1 MKNKYLILRKDGSA
15 VEVDQYLAS
24 VDPSREM
31 KVLIDRE
38 AKQIASA
45 QNGEPKYLQ
54 YANRLGFSWEKNSGI
69 GFVNYNHKANLILR
83 LVKEYSRNLV
93 NEIGFPI
100 YEVNGS
106 NFFDMQYPVVQAYAN
121 LFADRLF
128 KSKQDK
134 KELVMLY
141 DASYPQFNLAGDYQ
155 LSYRDLPFAHF
166 SIADCYRYE
175 QSGECMLLF
184 RGRRFNMPDLHPYL
198 KDIPEAFEWYF
209 KIEKQIIN
217 AAKEVRRE
225 YVNVI
230 KVSSEKNWEQYRS
243 QIAQIAISSNKDML
257 VEIRRDG
264 VDRYW
269 IIDVDYSI
277 IDNLDQVREIGCIQ
291 IDIGNAKRLNI
302 SYRDQNDAKQY
313 PVIIH
318 SAVPGGIERY
328 LYMLFDNFHD
338 SFPIWLH
345 PIQLRLLP
353 ISDEYIQDCEKFI
366 DNLPNLRVDIDDR
379 SVPIGKKIKLAK
391 DELIPHYFVIGE
403 QERNKKGNYQEILD
417 LYKEIQN
424 ISKNKPYNDYSWP
437 KLVSKQI
444 H

>member
-1 MKNKYLILRKDGSA
+1 
-15 VEVDQYLAS
+15 
-24 VDPSREM
+24 
-31 KVLIDRE
+31 
-38 AKQIASA
+38 
-45 QNGEPKYLQ
+45 
-54 YANRLGFSWEKNSGI
+54 
-69 GFVNYNHKANLILR
+69 
-83 LVKEYSRNLV
+83 
-93 NEIGFPI
+93 
-100 YEVNGS
+100 
-106 NFFDMQYPVVQAYAN
+106 
-121 LFADRLF
+121 
-128 KSKQDK
+128 
-134 KELVMLY
+134 
-141 DASYPQFNLAGDYQ
+141 
-155 LSYRDLPFAHF
+155 
-166 SIADCYRYE
+166 
-175 QSGECMLLF
+175 
-184 RGRRFNMPDLHPYL
+184 
-198 KDIPEAFEWYF
+198 
-209 KIEKQIIN
+209 
-217 AAKEVRRE
+217 
-225 YVNVI
+225 
-230 KVSSEKNWEQYRS
+230 
-243 QIAQIAISSNKDML
+243 
-257 VEIRRDG
+257 
-264 VDRYW
+264 
-269 IIDVDYSI
+269 
-277 IDNLDQVREIGCIQ
+277 
-291 IDIGNAKRLNI
+291 LNI

-444 H
+444 R